1 MGSHSV
7 TCHPA
12 EMAFPSVPVK
22 AGTRF
27 SDHGGMKG

>member
-1 MGSHSV
+1 MGSLSI

-12 EMAFPSVPVK
+12 EMAFPYTPVK

-27 SDHGGMKG
+27 SDP